1 MPVLTDDRQSSKAL
15 LTEWSTSGAAS
26 IPVLPA
32 LATRLISLASDPECT
47 LTQLARVISKDQ
59 VLTTRLLSLANSAYS
74 APAFDITSVSDAVM
88 RVGSSGVRNLAVT
101 VCFTSR
107 MQDPDIYGAQGAA
120 LVDHGIGV
128 AYLARLIA
136 EETDEDP
143 EEAFLC
149 GLLHDIGKLVLL
161 KWYHDRLRQT
171 GIRCEQ
177 IDEVL
182 EQWHPTV
189 AALAFRRW
197 NLPEDLDEP
206 VMYHHDYTKAT
217 TRRSLA
223 AVVYLADQLSHR
235 YGFGCDSDGR
245 DMVDDPAARELGLT
259 TEWLTSLDAKAP
271 GLFAV
276 ARQIMG

>member
-1 MPVLTDDRQSSKAL
+1 MPVHTDTHQSSRAL

-32 LATRLISLASDPECT
+32 LATRVISLASDPEST
-47 LTQLARVISKDQ
+47 LTQLSRVISKDQ

-74 APAFDITSVSDAVM
+74 APAAEITSVSDAVM

-107 MQDPDIYGAQGAA
+107 MQDPDIYGAKGAA
-120 LVDHGIGV
+120 LVDHGIGA

-136 EETDEDP
+136 EESDEDP

-177 IDEVL
+177 IDEVI

-197 NLPEDLDEP
+197 NLPVELDEP
-206 VMYHHDYTKAT
+206 VMHHHDYTKAT
-217 TRRSLA
+217 ARRPLA
-223 AVVYLADQLSHR
+223 AVVYLANRLSHR
-235 YGFGCDSDGR
+235 YGFGCDADGSDLA
-245 DMVDDPAARELGLT
+245 DDPAVRELGLT
-259 TEWLTSLDAKAP
+259 TEWLASLDVKAP
-271 GLFAV
+271 GLFSV
-276 ARQIMG
+276 ARQILG